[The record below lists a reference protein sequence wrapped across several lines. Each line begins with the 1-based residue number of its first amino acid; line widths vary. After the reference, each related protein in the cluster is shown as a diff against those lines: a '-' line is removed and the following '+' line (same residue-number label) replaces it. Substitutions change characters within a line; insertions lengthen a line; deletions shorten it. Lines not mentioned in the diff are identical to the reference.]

1 MKFNLRAVVMLA
13 AVFALLVSP
22 ARAQPYPGKPVRILM
37 PLAAGSAVDVVARI
51 VAEKMSEKVGQG
63 IVVENMPGAAGLVG
77 MRSGAKAAPD
87 GYTLLAVN
95 DSVMT
100 MLPHMRAE
108 AGYDP
113 LKDFVPITQ
122 MVRIQW
128 ALIAHPSAGLA
139 SVGELLAKA
148 RSSPES
154 LTFASGGI
162 GSPQHMAMEILMHAS
177 GAKLRHVP
185 YRGVTQGLNDVLSG
199 HVPVMFVGLPMPNEF
214 VKGGQLTLLGAAS
227 EQRIPLFP
235 DRPTIAESGLQGFS
249 FYTWGA
255 LLAPAGTPPEI
266 VGTLSRAAIAALRDQ
281 AVEKRLTDLGYDV
294 VANTPEEFAKALR
307 RDYARMGEIIKAAD
321 IRVNP

>member
-148 RSSPES
+148 RSAPES

>member
-13 AVFALLVSP
+13 AVFALLASP
-22 ARAQPYPGKPVRILM
+22 ARAQPYPSKPVRILM

-281 AVEKRLTDLGYDV
+281 AVEKRLTELGYDV